1 MPWLGNMLFAGLT
14 GTGVPLVLRALK
26 LEPAVSSAVFI
37 TTFTDVMGLLLFL
50 GLATLLVGR
59 LV

>member
-1 MPWLGNMLFAGLT
+1 MPGNMLFAGLT
-14 GTGVPLVLRALK
+14 GAGVPLVLRALK
-26 LEPAVSSAVFI
+26 LHPAFSSAAFI